1 MQKNKVG
8 PLSHTIYKINSK
20 WIKYLNITA
29 KTIKLLAEKV
39 NLHDFGFGN
48 ESLQNTEK
56 ETKEKIDKLDYIDEI
71 KFIF

>member
-1 MQKNKVG
+1 MDQRPKAV
-8 PLSHTIYKINSK
+8 
-20 WIKYLNITA
+20 
-29 KTIKLLAEKV
+29 KTLRRKLVEKLYV
-39 NLHDFGFGN
+39 NGFGN